1 VALSF
6 HSLLEGLGQGA
17 APTAG
22 SAAQMLLLIT
32 LHKVTPNP
40 NPLPLPNLNLSPSP
54 SPSPNLNPNPSPS
67 PSPTPSPTPSPN
79 PSPSP
84 ILPHLQGLTA
94 FALGSSLHHASLSCG
109 LV

>member
-1 VALSF
+1 MSVLVLQVALSF

-32 LHKVTPNP
+32 FHK
-40 NPLPLPNLNLSPSP
+40 
-54 SPSPNLNPNPSPS
+54 
-67 PSPTPSPTPSPN
+67 
-79 PSPSP
+79 
-84 ILPHLQGLTA
+84 GLTA

-109 LV
+109 LALTLTLTLTLTPTRTRTLTLPLTRCGLTTSLAAVFVLATPLEP